1 MVIIFDIT
9 EMTPVWIEGLGYNK
23 ELYEDE
29 YTSDRYIPATI
40 YNVLPVTYKMLLG
53 TLCMSDT

>member
-40 YNVLPVTYKMLLG
+40 
-53 TLCMSDT
+53 